1 MLLLNFDDTMG
12 RITPGRVAVRI
23 EGGVYTSGTP
33 RKPLLYAWP
42 EGIVE
47 VLAPLFQ
54 SAVWIYST
62 RWHLDHLLSRKSE
75 NSKHLSLKELLKR
88 RQCLSKIKH
97 DGVGLYR
104 SKNPIGL

>member
-75 NSKHLSLKELLKR
+75 NSKHLSLK
-88 RQCLSKIKH
+88 
-97 DGVGLYR
+97 
-104 SKNPIGL
+104 